1 LIRLIALLLILTVN
15 NLAGQ
20 EIKKI
25 NSERSNIS
33 YTGSHFLHKWS
44 ADNTNISGLV
54 QIDEESI
61 LNIGVVAKV
70 TDFKSGNSSLDSNSF
85 KALEALKFP
94 NIVFKSTE
102 IKEINDKIIIN
113 GLIEF
118 HGIEASIKL
127 EADLVQVAGLKN
139 LTGEF
144 SLSLTDFL
152 IDPPSLLLRKI
163 DDEISIKFDI
173 FY

>member
-1 LIRLIALLLILTVN
+1 MKRLLTLILILTVN

-25 NSERSNIS
+25 NSELSTIG
-33 YTGSHFLHKWS
+33 YTGNHYLHKWS
-44 ADNTNISGLV
+44 ADNTNISGLI
-54 QIDEESI
+54 QLDGKSI

-85 KALEALKFP
+85 RALEALKFP

-102 IKEINDKIIIN
+102 IKEINGKININ

-118 HGIEASIKL
+118 HGIEEIIKL
-127 EADLVQVAGLKN
+127 EADLIQVDGFTN

-152 IDPPSLLLRKI
+152 IDLPSLLLRKI